1 MNRKLKE
8 NKFEELANLYKI
20 FGDVSRIKILYSLFE
35 KELSVNEI
43 ASSINMTQ
51 SAVSHQLK
59 ILKLAN
65 LIKNRRDKNVI
76 YYSLS
81 DHHVLNIFD
90 QGLEHINE

>member
-1 MNRKLKE
+1 MAKKIKG
-8 NKFEELANLYKI
+8 NKFVELAELYKV
-20 FGDVSRIKILYSLFE
+20 FSDVSRIKILYSLFE
-35 KELSVNEI
+35 NELSVNEI
-43 ASSINMTQ
+43 ASAVDMSQ

-59 ILKLAN
+59 ILKQSN

-76 YYSLS
+76 YYSLL

>member
-1 MNRKLKE
+1 MAKKIKDSKLI
-8 NKFEELANLYKI
+8 ELADLYKL
-20 FGDVSRIKILYSLFE
+20 FSDVSRIKILYSLFE

-43 ASSINMTQ
+43 SAMVNMSQ

-59 ILKLAN
+59 LLKQSN
-65 LIKNRRDKNVI
+65 LIKNRRDKNII
-76 YYSLS
+76 YYSLA

>member
-1 MNRKLKE
+1 MAKKIKDNKL
-8 NKFEELANLYKI
+8 NELAELYKI
-20 FGDVSRIKILYSLFE
+20 FSDVSRIKILYSLFE
-35 KELSVNEI
+35 NELSVNEI
-43 ASSINMTQ
+43 ASSVNMSQ

-59 ILKLAN
+59 ILKQSN

-76 YYSLS
+76 YYSLK